1 MGLHIHFKAS
11 LSISIN
17 NKQTIKQKPAELL
30 YEVRE
35 IILNLQIRVGWIEI
49 FTLLSLPVLNCRH
62 VISHYGHRQTPG
74 DFFQLKYLVPI
85 NDRICLLVQIV
96 EEENVIHY

>member
-1 MGLHIHFKAS
+1 MPIPHSFNYSHFILSTDISINFQLYTYYFKHSRSLGLHIHFKAS

-35 IILNLQIRVGWIEI
+35 IILNLQIRVG
-49 FTLLSLPVLNCRH
+49 
-62 VISHYGHRQTPG
+62 
-74 DFFQLKYLVPI
+74 
-85 NDRICLLVQIV
+85 
-96 EEENVIHY
+96 